1 MSRWQRD
8 FPGFKLRL
16 TRWGGLFLV
25 LAIVLAFAALN
36 SGNNGLMA
44 VFGVALGSYV
54 VSGAW
59 SRQVL
64 ASATVIVSSPPE
76 IFAGR
81 SALFDVELANHSRVF
96 PAYGLVIRAGDGTVL
111 HAEPYLA
118 PGQRVRRTVAY
129 AFERRG
135 WRDFAAWRLE
145 VVLPLGFFLKS
156 KEVRAQERIL
166 VYPAPSRG
174 AVESLRGRDNGAG
187 THRFIGRG
195 REGEVFQLRDFRDGD
210 DRRQVH
216 WKQTAR
222 QQRLIMVDRRR
233 RMEVPLI
240 LRLDPTVIGPVE
252 EAWRRQFEGRVSAV
266 AGAILRRLERG
277 NPVVLSLGDQV
288 FGPEALR
295 SRARQLLE
303 PLATVVPQPVDAAS
317 STGTS

>member
-96 PAYGLVIRAGDGTVL
+96 PAYGLVIPAGRHHIDSQGRSGIY
-111 HAEPYLA
+111 HADPA
-118 PGQRVRRTVAY
+118 A
-129 AFERRG
+129 
-135 WRDFAAWRLE
+135 DAWR
-145 VVLPLGFFLKS
+145 
-156 KEVRAQERIL
+156 
-166 VYPAPSRG
+166 
-174 AVESLRGRDNGAG
+174 
-187 THRFIGRG
+187 
-195 REGEVFQLRDFRDGD
+195 
-210 DRRQVH
+210 
-216 WKQTAR
+216 
-222 QQRLIMVDRRR
+222 
-233 RMEVPLI
+233 
-240 LRLDPTVIGPVE
+240 
-252 EAWRRQFEGRVSAV
+252 SAV
-266 AGAILRRLERG
+266 WVSPPA
-277 NPVVLSLGDQV
+277 
-288 FGPEALR
+288 
-295 SRARQLLE
+295 
-303 PLATVVPQPVDAAS
+303 
-317 STGTS
+317 